1 MSEMEVGVDVP
12 QRRRPSLCCPDSK
25 SSPSCSPS
33 PSSLSLS
40 PSSSWNITPYL
51 DDVEDQ
57 GNGNEKEKGNGNVV

>member
-12 QRRRPSLCCPDSK
+12 HWRRPSLCCPDSK

-33 PSSLSLS
+33 SSLSS
-40 PSSSWNITPYL
+40 SSSSWNITPYL

-57 GNGNEKEKGNGNVV
+57 ENGNEKEKGNGNVV